1 MLMLHVCP
9 LYALTKDGINQSE
22 YFCMFKEIK
31 LHLVRASILFLFLLF
46 SIPLCSHYQL
56 VL

>member
-22 YFCMFKEIK
+22 YFYMFKEIK
-31 LHLVRASILFLFLLF
+31 LHLVGVSMVTRVEEELR
-46 SIPLCSHYQL
+46 H
-56 VL
+56 